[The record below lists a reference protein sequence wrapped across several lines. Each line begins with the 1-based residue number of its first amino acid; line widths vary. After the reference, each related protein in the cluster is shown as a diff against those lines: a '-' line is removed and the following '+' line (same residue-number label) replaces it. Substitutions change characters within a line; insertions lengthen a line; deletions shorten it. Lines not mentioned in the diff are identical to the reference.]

1 MVMGNVH
8 MASNMLKTA
17 RQTCLLLIAA
27 STLACAGAARYPQL
41 KWPYCPGSSL
51 TSSSSTVMEKRLGW
65 QVCESNINAGPQ
77 WHDPGTT
84 PPPLAVQDAITI
96 SYSELSDYFP
106 EVELWDLQ
114 DIWLNSFGPG
124 KWFYVVSWKARG
136 TVVENDLEIPV
147 LMDGRAVKLVT
158 E

>member
-1 MVMGNVH
+1 MWLRDCHDHAQPRLAVRDVRRVALGGDPVGKVRRGNRRHLHRRGRVAH
-8 MASNMLKTA
+8 VDYA
-17 RQTCLLLIAA
+17 Q
-27 STLACAGAARYPQL
+27 
-41 KWPYCPGSSL
+41 
-51 TSSSSTVMEKRLGW
+51 RLGW